1 MNDAIAVGT
10 QARVMAKNAV
20 AMGGNVS
27 YTGLNNDPY
36 GVTRFTTIYGEINN
50 SGVTIQNGPSM
61 TAADGFKYGVS
72 TINDTGLTVGNA
84 TVQDNKIA
92 IDGGPSMTKE
102 GVNAGGQKI
111 TNVANGDVSANSTDA
126 VNGGQLYSAIDN
138 VNHDISNVDNR
149 ARKGIA
155 GAAAL
160 AALHPMEFDPDDKV
174 DLPALPEIKAPTPFP
189 DNLDN
194 KWAYDKLEEL
204 EQQGYIKGF
213 AGRTLSRNEFAA
225 ALDTAMARGAKLDE
239 RIVKEFEPE
248 LSHVRIAHV
257 EGKGNE
263 EGQWYERPRFSHDK
277 VEKNGI
283 AKKQYRIQPN
293 K

>member
-1 MNDAIAVGT
+1 MNDTIAVGT

-174 DLPALPEIKAPTPFP
+174 DLPLYLKSKPPPPSPIIWITSGPTTNWKNWNSRVISKVLPAVPSAGM
-189 DNLDN
+189 NLRQP
-194 KWAYDKLEEL
+194 WIPLWH
-204 EQQGYIKGF
+204 
-213 AGRTLSRNEFAA
+213 AA
-225 ALDTAMARGAKLDE
+225 QNWM
-239 RIVKEFEPE
+239 
-248 LSHVRIAHV
+248 
-257 EGKGNE
+257 
-263 EGQWYERPRFSHDK
+263 
-277 VEKNGI
+277 NGL
-283 AKKQYRIQPN
+283 
-293 K
+293 